1 MQKVLRKRVWRDL
14 KENKFRYLALG
25 MLITLGMYLI
35 VSLVGAAETII
46 RGTDKKALENHLE
59 DGEFGVFVPLT
70 EDEEDSL
77 RSKGITLE
85 KMFYL
90 DFSMEEGSIIRVFKN
105 RMDINLVNLDK
116 GNLAE
121 AMDEVVLEKRYC
133 EVHNISLGDSI
144 EIAGNNYKVTGIST
158 VPDYDAMYRNLSD
171 STVESSQFG
180 LAFVSD
186 ESYDDLRDSGKS
198 DKSEEYNYSYCL
210 NGKLSYEQLKEKL
223 KDLRFSADEVE
234 DKYFKEYW
242 QETAG
247 QKEELEAGIRKLTE
261 GSEELSSGLSELENN
276 NGSINKGAGQI
287 LNSYLKEAN
296 TALSAYGLTEKLTE
310 DNFEE
315 ILKTMGD
322 GSDNSFLKLKLTSI
336 IDELKELKAYK
347 DGTLEY
353 TAGVT
358 EAAKGSVQLSESME
372 KLQDTMD
379 ELMDGYFKEEPSN
392 LTFLLKASENPRI
405 KAAAGDQVINKIGG
419 LVAGVI
425 VMILF
430 TYVISVFVIHGI
442 EQESSVIGALYALG
456 AKKKDLMVHYL
467 LLPVMVTFVAAALG
481 TLIGFSKIGVTYQM
495 QDSYKYFSIPE
506 FKVVYP
512 AYLFIYSLVMPPLVA
527 VAVNCL
533 VIRKRLSRPVLALL
547 RNERKNS
554 SISKVDLKNMGFIGR
569 FRIRQMLR
577 ESRTGFTLIFGM
589 FISLLIMMLG
599 IDCYVMCRHISVD
612 NKADTK
618 YEYMYTY
625 KYPEKQVPD
634 GGEPAVAKTL
644 KKEIYGYNLDVTLLG
659 IEEDNTYFD
668 ADVKKGK
675 NHVVISSAMAE
686 KYNLKKGDQLVLSD
700 EEEDMDY
707 AFKVAGVTR
716 YSAGLYAFMDID
728 SMRDLMGESDDYYN
742 VVFSDHSLD
751 IDSGRLYAT
760 TTRNEIS
767 KASDVFS
774 SMMMPMIYML
784 CGVSAIIFCV
794 VMYLMMKVMIDRA
807 AFSISL
813 IKIFG
818 FRSREVRK
826 LYMDGNFYIVAL
838 GALICIPLSKK
849 LMDLMYP
856 LLISNVACGMNT
868 RFTWQLYLGIYLTVI
883 VLYLIINKLLVRRLN
898 KIVPAEVL
906 KNRE

>member
-25 MLITLGMYLI
+25 ILITLGMYLI
-35 VSLVGAAETII
+35 VSLAGAAETTI
-46 RGTDKKALENHLE
+46 RRTDEKALENHLE

-70 EDEEDSL
+70 EGEEASL

-90 DFSMEEGSIIRVFKN
+90 DFSKEDGSTVRIFKN
-105 RMDINLVNLDK
+105 RKDINLINLDE
-116 GNLAE
+116 GTLAE
-121 AMDEVVLEKRYC
+121 AMDEVALEKRYC
-133 EVHNISLGDSI
+133 EEHSILVGDVI
-144 EIAGNNYKVTGIST
+144 KIAGNTYKVTGIGS
-158 VPDYDAMYRNLSD
+158 VPDYDAMYKNLSD

-180 LAFVSD
+180 LVFVSD
-186 ESYDDLRDSGKS
+186 EAYDTLKASGKS

-210 NGKLSYEQLKEKL
+210 NGKLSYEKLKEEL

-234 DKYFKEYW
+234 DRYFKEYW

-247 QKEELEAGIRKLTE
+247 QKEELEDGIKKLTE
-261 GSEELSSGLSELENN
+261 GSEELSSGLTGLEAN
-276 NGSINKGAGQI
+276 NGSLNKGAEQI

-296 TALSAYGLTEKLTE
+296 TALSAYGLTETITE

-315 ILKTMGD
+315 ILKTMED
-322 GSDNSFLKLKLTSI
+322 GSDNSFLKLKLTSLI
-336 IDELKELKAYK
+336 EELKELKAYK
-347 DGTLEY
+347 DGVSAY
-353 TAGVT
+353 TDGVT
-358 EAAKGSVQLSESME
+358 EAASGSDQISESMG
-372 KLQDTMD
+372 KLQDIMDDLMD
-379 ELMDGYFKEEPSN
+379 EYFQDEPAN

-405 KAAAGDQVINKIGG
+405 KAAAGNQVINRISS
-419 LVAGVI
+419 LLAGVI
-425 VMILF
+425 IMVLF
-430 TYVISVFVIHGI
+430 TYVISVFVIHRI

-467 LLPVMVTFVAAALG
+467 MLPVLVTFISSVTG
-481 TLIGFSKIGVTYQM
+481 TLLGFSKIGAAYRM
-495 QDSYKYFSIPE
+495 QDSYCYYSIPK
-506 FKVVYP
+506 FQMVYP
-512 AYLFIYSLVMPPLVA
+512 VYLIFYSLIMPPLVA
-527 VAVNCL
+527 FVVNYL
-533 VIRKRLSRPVLALL
+533 VIRKRLLKPVLALL
-547 RNERKNS
+547 RNEKKNRK
-554 SISKVDLKNMGFIGR
+554 ISKVDLKNMGFIGR

-589 FISLLIMMLG
+589 FISLLIMMMG

-659 IEEDNTYFD
+659 IEEDNPYFD

-675 NHVVISSAMAE
+675 NQVVISSAMAE
-686 KYNLKKGDQLVLSD
+686 KYNLKKGDQLVLTD

-707 AFKVAGVTR
+707 AFKVAGVTK
-716 YSAGLYAFMDID
+716 YSTGFYAFMNID
-728 SMRDLMGESDDYYN
+728 SLRDLTGKDEDYFN
-742 VVFSDHSLD
+742 VVFANRDLH

-767 KASDVFS
+767 KASDVFT
-774 SMMMPMIYML
+774 SMMIPMIYML

-794 VMYLMMKVMIDRA
+794 VMYLMMKVMVDRA

-838 GALICIPLSKK
+838 GALVCIPISKK

-856 LLISNVACGMNT
+856 LLISNVACDMNI

-883 VLYLIINKLLVRRLN
+883 ALYLVINKLLVRRLN